1 MMCLRNRR
9 DPEFQGNRTL
19 RTARMV
25 NKAGDRN
32 VASVNL
38 PEKSARFIKDIVHT
52 LVNDLTKL
60 LIKFYYLVEIPLNS
74 FFCTQVEAQ
83 WRWVISVFILSYFG
97 SWLLFAA
104 LFYVI
109 SLSHGDLEF
118 DEETGQRLGEGSE
131 ECIRGARDFTGFFLL
146 SVESQVSTGYGEKY
160 PTEECPEAIFLLI
173 VQLVIGVVIDAAMVG
188 IVYVKIIR
196 PPKYANFKFGKNA
209 VICQRDGKLCMIF
222 RVADF
227 KQSQSI
233 DSKLRAYL
241 FEEKITSEG
250 ERTGKI
256 QQRMKLENNGRVFL
270 IWPQTVCHYIDKD
283 SPFYDM
289 SARDLLQRKFEVV
302 VSLTG
307 ISQHTGMTTQ
317 SRTSYLSND
326 ILWGHRFVNTIKYD
340 SQHEVYVTYAD
351 LLDDVEQVD
360 TALCS
365 AKRLDEIIDEVHEAL
380 ETGTITNYLTNDDD
394 DDEDDDEDYSK
405 FDQHS
410 EILTMKNIFKR

>member
-1 MMCLRNRR
+1 MKIYI
-9 DPEFQGNRTL
+9 F
-19 RTARMV
+19 V
-25 NKAGDRN
+25 
-32 VASVNL
+32 V
-38 PEKSARFIKDIVHT
+38 
-52 LVNDLTKL
+52 
-60 LIKFYYLVEIPLNS
+60 
-74 FFCTQVEAQ
+74 TQVEAQ

-104 LFYVI
+104 LNYVI

-118 DEETGQRLGEGSE
+118 DEETGQRLGEGRE

-160 PTEECPEAIFLLI
+160 PTEECPESIFLLI
-173 VQLVIGVVIDAAMVG
+173 VQLVIGVIIDATMVG

-196 PPKYANFKFGKNA
+196 PPKYASYKFGRNA
-209 VICQRDGKLCMIF
+209 VICQRDGKLCLIF

-233 DSKLRAYL
+233 DSKLRAYI

-250 ERTGKI
+250 ERAGKI
-256 QQRMKLENNGRVFL
+256 QQRLKLENNGRVFL

-289 SARDLLQRKFEVV
+289 SARDLLQRKFEIVL
-302 VSLTG
+302 SLTG
-307 ISQHTGMTTQ
+307 ISHHTGMTTQ
-317 SRTSYLSND
+317 SRTSYLSSE
-326 ILWGHRFVNTIKYD
+326 ILWGHRFVNLITYD
-340 SQHEVYVTYAD
+340 SQHEVYVTDVD

-365 AKRLDEIIDEVHEAL
+365 AKRLEEIIHEVNEAL
-380 ETGTITNYLTNDDD
+380 ETETIRNYLLNDDEHDDIDTDD
-394 DDEDDDEDYSK
+394 DDEDDDK

-410 EILTMKNIFKR
+410 EILTMRKIKR